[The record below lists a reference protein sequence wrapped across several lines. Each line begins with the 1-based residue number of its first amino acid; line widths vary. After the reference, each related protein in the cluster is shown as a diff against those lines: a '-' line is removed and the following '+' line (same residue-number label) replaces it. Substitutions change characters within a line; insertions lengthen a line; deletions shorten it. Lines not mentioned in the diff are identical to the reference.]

1 MVMMMIHEMFGLSDR
16 EAAEILVKMVKKMME
31 RASQVETINAVDIG
45 REFAAFMVGFW
56 NGINSVKI
64 DPTIIDREVAFVAD
78 IMRRLS
84 DNNDDEVINWLV
96 SKFERFREEMEANRC
111 KDAV

>member
-1 MVMMMIHEMFGLSDR
+1 MRMIHEMFGLSDR
-16 EAAEILVKMVKKMME
+16 EAAEIFVKMVKKMME
-31 RASQVETINAVDIG
+31 RATQVETINSVDNG

-56 NGINSVKI
+56 NGLNSVKI

-78 IMRRLS
+78 IMRRLNERS
-84 DNNDDEVINWLV
+84 EDEVVDWLV
-96 SKFERFREEMEANRC
+96 SKFERFREEREANRC